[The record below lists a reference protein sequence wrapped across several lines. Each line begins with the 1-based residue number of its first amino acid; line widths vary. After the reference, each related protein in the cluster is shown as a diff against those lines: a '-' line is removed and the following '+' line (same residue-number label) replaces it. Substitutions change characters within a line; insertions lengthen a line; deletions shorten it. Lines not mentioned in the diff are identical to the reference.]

1 STTSSSGSGSDGE
14 NKQSKHLHHHQDD
27 TILTSTTN
35 SSFNIQQPGLQHM
48 NRCYTSVNSA
58 DYRNYFA
65 KQRAEIEATS
75 FSSSDLEPTTFSNAS
90 SSSSLNS
97 DSTMALDTLTVTLH
111 LNANNYLS
119 ISIVG
124 QTDKTGSTDGGIYVS
139 SITKGGVVAEDGRIE
154 PGDMILQVNNISFE
168 KLSNDDAAEIL
179 REAGKTPGYI

>member
-1 STTSSSGSGSDGE
+1 MDISDTQGRIVAYLFSNEGSTTSSSGSGSDGE

-75 FSSSDLEPTTFSNAS
+75 FSSSDLEPTTFSNVTKDNRLVEIF
-90 SSSSLNS
+90 LN
-97 DSTMALDTLTVTLH
+97 
-111 LNANNYLS
+111 
-119 ISIVG
+119 I
-124 QTDKTGSTDGGIYVS
+124 Q
-139 SITKGGVVAEDGRIE
+139 
-154 PGDMILQVNNISFE
+154 
-168 KLSNDDAAEIL
+168 
-179 REAGKTPGYI
+179 